1 MTTNKQI
8 PQVTLEEKQKQLEEL
23 QAKVDTV
30 FAEAIR
36 RKLNT
41 LDFSIEVWL
50 NAILKKDAYVAI
62 ACRMIGYST
71 HFQSEELLKFM
82 RYLANGTLEKNES
95 IAHRAVDLI
104 NQGLIINNT
113 LKEENESVKF
123 DV

>member
-1 MTTNKQI
+1 MTTNRQI
-8 PQVTLEEKQKQLEEL
+8 SEVTPEERQKQLQQL
-23 QAKVDTV
+23 QAKVDIV
-30 FAEAIR
+30 FAEALK
-36 RKLNT
+36 RKVNT
-41 LDFSIEVWL
+41 LEFAIEVWV
-50 NAILKKDAYVAI
+50 NAVLEKDAYVAI

-113 LKEENESVKF
+113 LKEDNESVKF